1 MNRNWILV
9 AGSSEADL
17 YSQQKPGAELSAI
30 RHFKHDESRVLR
42 QDLASDKPGRSYDS
56 FGGGRHGMDPENSV
70 RDEESRRFAREI
82 VSSLEDGYRHHEFE
96 HLTIIAEPKFLGCLR
111 KTMPDSI
118 SEHIRKEI
126 PKNLVGHDASEIRG
140 ILPTRPWH

>member
-9 AGSSEADL
+9 AGSSEAEL

-42 QDLASDKPGRSYDS
+42 QDLASDKPGRAYDS
-56 FGGGRHGMDPENSV
+56 FGSGRHGMDPESSV
-70 RDEESRRFAREI
+70 KDEEARRFAREI

-96 HLTIIAEPKFLGCLR
+96 SLTIIAEPRFLG
-111 KTMPDSI
+111 
-118 SEHIRKEI
+118 
-126 PKNLVGHDASEIRG
+126 
-140 ILPTRPWH
+140 

>member
-30 RHFKHDESRVLR
+30 RHFKHNESRVLR
-42 QDLASDKPGRSYDS
+42 QELASDKPGRAYDS
-56 FGGGRHGMDPENSV
+56 FGGGRHGMDPESSV

-82 VSSLEDGYRHHEFE
+82 VSSLEEGYRHQEFDT
-96 HLTIIAEPKFLGCLR
+96 LMIIAEPKFLGCLR
-111 KTMPDSI
+111 KAMPNRLSAQV
-118 SEHIRKEI
+118 RTEI
-126 PKNLVGHDASEIRG
+126 AKNLVGHEVAEISN
-140 ILPTRPWH
+140 LVRPGAFQ